1 MSDMAVKIGRLE
13 LANPVIA
20 ASGTF
25 GYGREFSQIYDASV
39 LGAVIGKTVT
49 LLPRQGNPPP
59 RTVETPSGMLNSI
72 GLANPGI
79 DRFLAEELPFM
90 RRLGTR
96 IVVNIA
102 GESAGEFA
110 ELADRIAS
118 AGGADALELNVS
130 CPNVTKGGMFFG
142 QDPAATAEV
151 VRAVREKTDLPLWAK
166 LTPNV
171 TDIAKVAVA
180 AADAGAEAVVVANTV
195 LGMAVDWRSRRP
207 ALAGVTGG
215 LSGPA
220 IKPVALRLVWQVH
233 RAVDVPVIGSGGI
246 ATAEDALE
254 FIVAGA
260 SAVEVGT
267 ANFVSPTASPRMIA
281 GMQGMLEKAEV
292 ASVCGLVGTLR
303 AK

>member
-1 MSDMAVKIGRLE
+1 
-13 LANPVIA
+13 
-20 ASGTF
+20 
-25 GYGREFSQIYDASV
+25 
-39 LGAVIGKTVT
+39 LGAIGGKTVT

-90 RRLGTR
+90 RQLGTR

-118 AGGADALELNVS
+118 AGGVDALELNVS
-130 CPNVTKGGMFFG
+130 CPNVTRGGMFFG
-142 QDPAATAEV
+142 QDPSATAEV
-151 VRAVREKTDLPLWAK
+151 VRAVRERTDLPLWAK

-171 TDIAKVAVA
+171 TDIAEVAVA
-180 AADAGAEAVVVANTV
+180 AAEAGVESVVVANTM

-207 ALAGVTGG
+207 ALGGVTGG

-233 RAVDVPVIGSGGI
+233 QAVDVPVIGSGGI
-246 ATAEDALE
+246 TTAEDALE
-254 FIVAGA
+254 FVVAGA

-267 ANFVSPTASPRMIA
+267 ANFVWPKALPRIVSR
-281 GMQGMLEKAEV
+281 MQQMLEEAEV
-292 ASVCGLVGTLR
+292 VSVDRLIGALRDKRDAVG
-303 AK
+303 